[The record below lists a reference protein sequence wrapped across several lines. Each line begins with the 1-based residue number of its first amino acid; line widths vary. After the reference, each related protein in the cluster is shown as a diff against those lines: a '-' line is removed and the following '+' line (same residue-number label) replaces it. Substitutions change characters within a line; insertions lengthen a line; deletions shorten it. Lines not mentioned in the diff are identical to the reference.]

1 MLVAATAIAIASM
14 VAAPVGALAILGEGP
29 WSEPRHV
36 TTFPGPGSHTVAPGA
51 QISFRGVA
59 AERLKVTAH
68 GSSSGVHVGV
78 IRDHSDGRGGS
89 FLPDKPFTPGET
101 VTVSTNQKV
110 REARGGRFSFTVAR
124 PAGSIPNAPLAPAER
139 TSGDVQRFRSEAGL
153 APAAVS
159 VTTTRQAS
167 SGDEIFLAPQQGPVQ
182 NGPMILDSNGKLVW
196 FKPLAGK
203 NEAADFRVQ
212 SYNGKPA
219 LT

>member
-1 MLVAATAIAIASM
+1 
-14 VAAPVGALAILGEGP
+14 
-29 WSEPRHV
+29 
-36 TTFPGPGSHTVAPGA
+36 
-51 QISFRGVA
+51 
-59 AERLKVTAH
+59 
-68 GSSSGVHVGV
+68 VHVGV

-167 SGDEIFLAPQQGPVQ
+167 SGDEIFLAPQQGPQ
-182 NGPMILDSNGKLVW
+182 TSFPFESRIIGPFCTGSRATTANRRSPGGRDISVRAW
-196 FKPLAGK
+196 
-203 NEAADFRVQ
+203 EAAR
-212 SYNGKPA
+212 
-219 LT
+219 T